1 MFYYALTFLPI
12 GILIGLFS
20 KKEKPIIDSL
30 LYSSVISACIVFI
43 ISLRIIK
50 IDVNIYEKP
59 IKPIKYKFW
68 SAKYYGSYLVNQL
81 NIDPALVKTHQG
93 LIFDKVKEENTIVY
107 HADGRSTTNAIPIEN
122 TK

>member
-43 ISLRIIK
+43 IALRIIK
-50 IDVNIYEKP
+50 IDVNIYEVFLFN
-59 IKPIKYKFW
+59 IVGSLVGTYIVELIKYLSKKF
-68 SAKYYGSYLVNQL
+68 K
-81 NIDPALVKTHQG
+81 KTN
-93 LIFDKVKEENTIVY
+93 EENNN
-107 HADGRSTTNAIPIEN
+107 SLE
-122 TK
+122 